1 MDILETNE
9 RLKKQLEVARKTAI
23 QVRDSLKATDPMDV
37 VYINLALETVDQ
49 RARFHR
55 NSTGKKPAEM
65 PANKSK
71 AERRVSE

>member
-9 RLKKQLEVARKTAI
+9 RLKKQLETARMTAI

-49 RARFHR
+49 RARFHQK
-55 NSTGKKPAEM
+55 SAGKRPAGK

-71 AERRVSE
+71 AESPVSE